1 MTLDSTRSGHGAAG
15 RPARH
20 GEYGEEREH
29 GGKGARLH
37 SPFFVEVFAGSAR
50 DRIVLSTL

>member
-1 MTLDSTRSGHGAAG
+1 MAPLVDLLVT
-15 RPARH
+15 